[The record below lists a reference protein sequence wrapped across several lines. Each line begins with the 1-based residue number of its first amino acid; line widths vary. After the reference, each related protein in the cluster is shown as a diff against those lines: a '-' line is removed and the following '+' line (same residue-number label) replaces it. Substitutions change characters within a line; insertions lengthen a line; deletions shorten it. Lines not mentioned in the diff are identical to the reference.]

1 MSSCLWTWHKH
12 DTFKPY
18 NNMEVILTRRKRL
31 MMVSEVTPRE
41 TKDRLKDYTKR
52 DKQEKNIELLAGL
65 TKSALQSSGIRGF
78 SFRESNFSFSLVQWA
93 RDQATRPPTKPLKGQ
108 TKTCPGQKKFEGF
121 LSWGKLEFKFFLPYI
136 SKHIWTFPS
145 ACLIPVSIYLATVPA
160 TYKI

>member
-1 MSSCLWTWHKH
+1 MPLDMTQTWHIQTIQQHGSHPYPKEKVDDGFWS
-12 DTFKPY
+12 DTQRDKRQ
-18 NNMEVILTRRKRL
+18 VKRL
-31 MMVSEVTPRE
+31 H
-41 TKDRLKDYTKR
+41 KR

-93 RDQATRPPTKPLKGQ
+93 RDQATRPPTKSLKGQ